1 MQQAQRK
8 AREAGVIAA
17 ILVVAAVL
25 YTLFA
30 TPALSVRRDGSELL
44 IMEALGLADVEP
56 AQTGEVAEQF
66 AYLRYDMGS
75 LLSLSA
81 PAVAYPAALVRLV
94 TQPFGRLFDT
104 RLLACVYALIM
115 GLGAYMAVRG
125 LWNHSRLAA
134 SGAGGLLAAL
144 ATYTPAVCYLNSL
157 YDNGAVLAFSV
168 LYLGAV
174 IRCLCRARGAG
185 IGSAML
191 ALVCAALLLRAQA
204 EMIILSPFMVAALA
218 LCVYHALPR
227 DRRMGVSLLCCGL
240 TLLLCVQ
247 GVAAGFTAESDVQ
260 SDAANYLAVFQG
272 YLPASDDV
280 AGDLQSLGLPA
291 DCAEDVGRSYYDA
304 EDAFVHNP
312 RNEAEREGLL
322 DKITLGQRLRFCLTH
337 PRRVAQMLSMHAPH
351 FYNAYNDRMI
361 TSDGQTRY
369 TRLSPLILLDLLLP
383 MSGAGTLMFYPL
395 LGALLCLLCAFAA
408 PRNSGLTKLCVCL
421 CLTMLGLACY
431 LPACMALTGIADISM
446 VKVLTFVFAWI
457 GLFAAIVSGLCFAN
471 RCMIFLADRNATLR
485 RREAAPEALRVLRI
499 AFTRSTLVTV
509 CALLCAV
516 IGFCTLSP
524 EVHIG
529 GVNNG
534 DYGRMMDQLGL
545 FWTDDVAQDLAYQSS
560 RVIEEYT
567 MPEPFHPE
575 RLTALDPSYSLSFPA
590 ALARLWSRLTGAPF
604 NTRTIAAVLFFVTS
618 LCILLMIR
626 DLYPLL
632 GGLTILPA
640 AGLIA
645 MLLGENYVAWYN
657 ALFGESMVSVGLVMT
672 LACALHL
679 ITMPRGSRKSW
690 LWLPLLG
697 FSVRLLTCSK
707 AQMALALPGGLAL
720 LIGLC
725 VYHHPKGVK
734 KLTAYVLAASL
745 IVGLICWNTL
755 GIYRKNEGVSARQT
769 VWQSVFYGA
778 LMIADDPDAA
788 MAELGIDP
796 AMKADIGKHAYYADE
811 DYVYP
816 LYSAEADKGFYD
828 HVSTTTMVM
837 YYLRHPL
844 DLLTMLDRAAEE
856 SVQLPTRFMAYTDE
870 AYAEHQT
877 LMGFTA
883 WLHLRP
889 MTACH
894 AFWQYVLLY
903 GAAVA
908 LCLYLLCSRK
918 SAALERL
925 LSLLFL
931 CIMAIGVLQY
941 PLSVIGN
948 GFADNNKQLYGF
960 MLCHDLL
967 VLFAVTAAAYRLWR
981 GRGNAA
987 MDGGCGQ

>member
-1 MQQAQRK
+1 MQQSQRK

-56 AQTGEVAEQF
+56 AQMGEVAEQF

-174 IRCLCRARGAG
+174 IRCLCRARGDG

-204 EMIILSPFMVAALA
+204 EMIILAPFLLAALA

-247 GVAAGFTAESDVQ
+247 GVAAGFTEESDVQ

-280 AGDLQSLGLPA
+280 AGDLEAFGLPA

-312 RNEAEREGLL
+312 RNEVEREALL

-337 PRRVAQMLSMHAPH
+337 PQRIAQMLSKHADH

-383 MSGAGTLMFYPL
+383 MSGAGTLMLYPL

-408 PRNSGLTKLCVCL
+408 PRNSGLTRLCVCL

-431 LPACMALTGIADISM
+431 PPACMALTGVADIYM
-446 VKVLTFVFAWI
+446 AKVLTFVFAWI
-457 GLFAAIVSGLCFAN
+457 GLFTAIVSGLCFAN
-471 RCMIFLADRNATLR
+471 RCMIFLADRNAALR
-485 RREAAPEALRVLRI
+485 RQEAAPEAARVLHI
-499 AFTRSTLVTV
+499 AFSRHTLVTV
-509 CALLCAV
+509 CALICAV
-516 IGFCTLSP
+516 IGLWTLAP
-524 EVHIG
+524 EVHVG

-534 DYGRMMDQLGL
+534 DYGRMMDPLGL
-545 FWTDDVAQDLAYQSS
+545 YWTDEVAQDLTAQTS

-567 MPEPFHPE
+567 TPVPFE
-575 RLTALDPSYSLSFPA
+575 LGQLVDPTYSLSFPA
-590 ALARLWSRLTGAPF
+590 ALVRLWSRLTGEAF
-604 NTRTIAAVLFFVTS
+604 TTRAIAVLLFVVTS

-657 ALFGESMVSVGLVMT
+657 ALFGESMVSVGLVMS

-690 LWLPLLG
+690 LWLLLLG
-697 FSVRLLTCSK
+697 FSVRLLTCAK
-707 AQMALALPGGLAL
+707 AQMTLALPGGLAL

-725 VYHHPKGVK
+725 IYHHPKGAK
-734 KLTAYVLAASL
+734 RLTAFVLAASL
-745 IVGLICWNTL
+745 IVGLICWETL
-755 GIYRKNEGVSARQT
+755 TVYQKNDEINARFT
-769 VWQSVFYGA
+769 VWQSVFFGA
-778 LMIADDPDAA
+778 LMISDDPDAA

-816 LYSAEADKGFYD
+816 LFSKEANEGFFD
-828 HVSTTTMVM
+828 HVNTMTMVL

-844 DLLTMLDRAAEE
+844 DLLTMLNRAAEE
-856 SVQLPTRFMAYTDE
+856 SVQLHTGFMAYTDE
-870 AYAEHQT
+870 IYTDHRALT
-877 LMGFTA
+877 RFTP

-889 MTACH
+889 VTACH

-908 LCLYLLCSRK
+908 LCLYLLCRRRST
-918 SAALERL
+918 ALERL
-925 LSLLFL
+925 FSLLFL
-931 CIMAIGVLQY
+931 SIMAIGVLQY